1 MPIVLYTKVMQITL
15 PQFKMDQLKTLC
27 GSGMGAGAEIRCWLD
42 RDLPHFSASFIVRPL
57 DAHPAK
63 IMLRITQ
70 LQWSMLQ
77 TVARKHHTYP
87 ARIARQIIENRLTN
101 AV

>member
-1 MPIVLYTKVMQITL
+1 MSVPLYTKSMQITL
-15 PQFKMDQLKTLC
+15 PQVKMAKLKTLC
-27 GSGMGAGAEIRCWLD
+27 GSGLGAGAEIRCWLD
-42 RDLPHFSASFIVRPL
+42 RDLPHFSASYLSMPF
-57 DAHPAK
+57 DALPAK
-63 IMLRITQ
+63 LMLRITQ

-87 ARIARQIIENRLTN
+87 ARIARQIIENRLRD